1 MEHKI
6 LKLSELSKISL
17 DLENPRH
24 ATFKTEAEVIAHL
37 CDKEKGQGK
46 IIALAKD
53 IAENGLSP
61 FEQIAVIEK
70 KDGSFIC
77 VEGNRRICALKLLSD
92 PKLSPKS
99 CQDDFDEISKQF
111 YAWKKTK
118 QIYVAKFEE
127 TNEDRKKIELWLN
140 RTHAGPDNGRG
151 RLQWN
156 SEQKARHN
164 ENHQGKFALAVLD
177 YAEEQRFI
185 LKSKRVGRISTV
197 KNWLSYSIMLDTLG
211 LKARDAGSLKNLSG
225 ANLIAFKQFIADV
238 SAKNINSW
246 TNKDKAEDY
255 AKKLINNKNVS
266 NEGLTSAGGAVI
278 KSPPKSPPSPKPTEP
293 KKPKVVP
300 VNIELEKALEQ
311 LDNYKLKNIY
321 YSLCEIEL
329 LKHTPLLYVV
339 AWVFIETLTAECG
352 RNNSEDGRG
361 GSKFPEYLNKKMHD
375 LSFGTNSERRDIGQA
390 VKFISERGNTTKHDK
405 RVAGFNDLELVGN
418 FQTIEPLLLVLA
430 KEAIKN
436 KAN

>member
-1 MEHKI
+1 MVFGMEHKT
-6 LKLSELSKISL
+6 LELSELPKISL

-24 ATFKTEAEVIAHL
+24 APFKTEAEVIAHL

-118 QIYVAKFEE
+118 QIYVAKFEK

-140 RTHAGPDNGRG
+140 RTHAGPDHGRG

-177 YAEEQRFI
+177 YAEEQGFI

-266 NEGLTSAGGAVI
+266 NESLTSAGGAVI
-278 KSPPKSPPSPKPTEP
+278 KSPPKPPPSPKPTEP
-293 KKPKVVP
+293 QKSEFIPLNTELVV
-300 VNIELEKALEQ
+300 ALKEIPS
-311 LDNYKLKNIY
+311 YKLESIY
-321 YSLCEIEL
+321 FSLCKIS
-329 LKHTPLLYVV
+329 LKEHTPLLYVG
-339 AWVFIETLTAECG
+339 AWMFIETLTALCE
-352 RNNSEDGRG
+352 RNDTTDFYS
-361 GSKFPEYLNKKMHD
+361 YLSAQKMTS
-375 LSFGTNSERRDIGQA
+375 LSLGAKNETKAIREA
-390 VKFISERGNTTKHDK
+390 VKRISEAGNTTKHNKTSAAFNGEQLVNDF
-405 RVAGFNDLELVGN
+405 RVMKS
-418 FQTIEPLLLVLA
+418 LLVALA
-430 KEAIKN
+430 KEAKG
-436 KAN
+436 KTK